1 MKVKAGKIQTG
12 KAKTGKANSRHRK
25 VATPPLT
32 TRNKRQQIVD
42 AAIDVFLRHGY
53 SATTLLK
60 VAEEAGVIRATI
72 YSHFPDKE
80 ALFAAIIEELTIN
93 RLGPNLEESI
103 QDLSPREFVLFLRD
117 MVKRRSK
124 DKQYLALLRTV
135 IGESERFPE
144 LSRMYFNT
152 IYSKG
157 MTIAHKYLH
166 NHKELRFKDPMAAS
180 IVVCGSMMA
189 WLIQQ
194 ELLHGKEIAPMSV
207 DAVADTIID
216 LLSPRIATRKR

>member
-1 MKVKAGKIQTG
+1 MTSQSGKLKLIPRAPKKRQS
-12 KAKTGKANSRHRK
+12 KSISAP
-25 VATPPLT
+25 V
-32 TRNKRQQIVD
+32 RNKRQQIVD

-93 RLGPNLEESI
+93 RLGANLEESV
-103 QDLSPREFVLFLRD
+103 QHLSPREFVLFMRD

-157 MTIAHKYLH
+157 MTIAHKYFG

-194 ELLHGKEIAPMSV
+194 ELLHGKEIAPMNV

-216 LLSPRIATRKR
+216 LLAPRTTSRKR